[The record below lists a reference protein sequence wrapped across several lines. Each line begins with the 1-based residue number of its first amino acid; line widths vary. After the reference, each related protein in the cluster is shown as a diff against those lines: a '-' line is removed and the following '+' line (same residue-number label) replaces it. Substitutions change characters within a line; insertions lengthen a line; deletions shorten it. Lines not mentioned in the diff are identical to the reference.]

1 VFHRFLFV
9 AAVMIALAAPSS
21 AQPKPPARIIVPR
34 FPWVA
39 SLDAAKTTAKAADVP
54 VLVYL
59 YFPNH
64 AACQNFEES
73 VFTDEKFQELSALFV
88 MVRVDAGLHKDVAQ
102 AFGVQRCPSLVFLD
116 SGGVKLYLLDSKMD
130 AKRVLSYMGRSI
142 LVSMYNAGKRARG
155 AGDLRTAT
163 LDYLMLLAVGEGTP
177 PAAWARRDLRQISA
191 DGTKKLSQARIALDA
206 MDYMKTMALLE
217 DLAYGYQF
225 LNPGKEAKTL
235 MDSLASDPQAAA
247 ALKEVTRRQD
257 ADRLLRRAVKLEGE
271 KKPVDAL
278 ILYWDVTRDFPGT
291 PPAADAADA
300 ANLLAKDDAL
310 ALRAAKTRMERDAA
324 QWTDIARSFEL
335 NGKHDKAVE
344 FYQRIIN
351 TYPDTPYAQKARD
364 AIAALLKPAPAK

>member
-1 VFHRFLFV
+1 MFHRFLFV

-163 LDYLMLLAVGEGTP
+163 SCFSPWAKGLPPPHG
-177 PAAWARRDLRQISA
+177 PAATS
-191 DGTKKLSQARIALDA
+191 
-206 MDYMKTMALLE
+206 
-217 DLAYGYQF
+217 
-225 LNPGKEAKTL
+225 
-235 MDSLASDPQAAA
+235 
-247 ALKEVTRRQD
+247 
-257 ADRLLRRAVKLEGE
+257 
-271 KKPVDAL
+271 
-278 ILYWDVTRDFPGT
+278 
-291 PPAADAADA
+291 
-300 ANLLAKDDAL
+300 
-310 ALRAAKTRMERDAA
+310 
-324 QWTDIARSFEL
+324 ARSPPTAPR
-335 NGKHDKAVE
+335 NSPRPGS
-344 FYQRIIN
+344 
-351 TYPDTPYAQKARD
+351 PSTPWTT
-364 AIAALLKPAPAK
+364 

>member
-1 VFHRFLFV
+1 
-9 AAVMIALAAPSS
+9 
-21 AQPKPPARIIVPR
+21 
-34 FPWVA
+34 
-39 SLDAAKTTAKAADVP
+39 
-54 VLVYL
+54 
-59 YFPNH
+59 
-64 AACQNFEES
+64 
-73 VFTDEKFQELSALFV
+73 
-88 MVRVDAGLHKDVAQ
+88 
-102 AFGVQRCPSLVFLD
+102 
-116 SGGVKLYLLDSKMD
+116 
-130 AKRVLSYMGRSI
+130 
-142 LVSMYNAGKRARG
+142 
-155 AGDLRTAT
+155 
-163 LDYLMLLAVGEGTP
+163 MLLAVGEGTP

-335 NGKHDKAVE
+335 NGKHD
-344 FYQRIIN
+344 IN

>member
-1 VFHRFLFV
+1 
-9 AAVMIALAAPSS
+9 
-21 AQPKPPARIIVPR
+21 
-34 FPWVA
+34 
-39 SLDAAKTTAKAADVP
+39 
-54 VLVYL
+54 
-59 YFPNH
+59 
-64 AACQNFEES
+64 
-73 VFTDEKFQELSALFV
+73 
-88 MVRVDAGLHKDVAQ
+88 
-102 AFGVQRCPSLVFLD
+102 
-116 SGGVKLYLLDSKMD
+116 
-130 AKRVLSYMGRSI
+130 
-142 LVSMYNAGKRARG
+142 
-155 AGDLRTAT
+155 
-163 LDYLMLLAVGEGTP
+163 
-177 PAAWARRDLRQISA
+177 
-191 DGTKKLSQARIALDA
+191 

-291 PPAADAADA
+291 PPAADAA
-300 ANLLAKDDAL
+300 NLLAKDDAL

>member
-1 VFHRFLFV
+1 MFHRFLFV

-257 ADRLLRRAVKLEGE
+257 ADRLLRRA
-271 KKPVDAL
+271 
-278 ILYWDVTRDFPGT
+278 
-291 PPAADAADA
+291 DAADA